1 MLPHSDHDLFFCVTG
16 VIRSENDRQI
26 WMRDINSAAS
36 RVTQSYVTDET
47 DILSEQL
54 MEKMERTAGSP
65 DTGGSES
72 NAIQLR
78 TNTMAYV
85 CWHRNC
91 SIGREEY
98 EIALSVSSSGL

>member
-1 MLPHSDHDLFFCVTG
+1 MEEMASFSD
-16 VIRSENDRQI
+16 E
-26 WMRDINSAAS
+26 
-36 RVTQSYVTDET
+36 
-47 DILSEQL
+47 L
-54 MEKMERTAGSP
+54 MEKMERVINGSP

-85 CWHRNC
+85 CWHRNA

-98 EIALSVSSSGL
+98 EIALSVSDSRNSL